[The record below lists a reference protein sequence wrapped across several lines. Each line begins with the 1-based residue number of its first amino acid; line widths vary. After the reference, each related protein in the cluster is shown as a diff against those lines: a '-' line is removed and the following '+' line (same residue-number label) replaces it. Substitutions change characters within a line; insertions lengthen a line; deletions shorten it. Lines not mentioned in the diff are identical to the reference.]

1 MVKNKNKTGGCLLV
15 AKKITERYRT
25 RNLQVSR
32 EFYTFTKTKTMEG
45 LRIQN
50 GRLIN
55 DRPDSITGLQ
65 RMAQMKKAMKRQEKI
80 SIMVDAMRR
89 KDMLDDIRSLSK

>member
-1 MVKNKNKTGGCLLV
+1 MLV

-25 RNLQVSR
+25 RNLQVSH

-65 RMAQMKKAMKRQEKI
+65 RMALMKKAIKRQEKI
-80 SIMVDAMRR
+80 SMMVDAMRR
-89 KDMLDDIRSLSK
+89 KDMLDDIKSLSK